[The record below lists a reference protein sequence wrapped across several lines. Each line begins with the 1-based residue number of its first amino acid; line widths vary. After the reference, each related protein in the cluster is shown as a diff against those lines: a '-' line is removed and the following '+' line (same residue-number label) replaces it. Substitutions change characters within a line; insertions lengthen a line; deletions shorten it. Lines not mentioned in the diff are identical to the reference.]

1 MISFDSKNKTFKLD
15 TPNTSYVI
23 GVVDFDQLVNLY
35 YGDKIADTEGL
46 GARSFRPRCASFS
59 PLTSEYSTD
68 AHDFSPDCAP
78 MPASTHNRTYYRRK
92 PASPPCMPR
101 WNSIG
106 RSCVRPKRS

>member
-46 GARSFRPRCASFS
+46 EARSFTTFRPTAR
-59 PLTSEYSTD
+59 
-68 AHDFSPDCAP
+68 
-78 MPASTHNRTYYRRK
+78 
-92 PASPPCMPR
+92 R
-101 WNSIG
+101 WNMAATAAAISERV
-106 RSCVRPKRS
+106 RSR

>member
-46 GARSFRPRCASFS
+46 GAALIP
-59 PLTSEYSTD
+59 
-68 AHDFSPDCAP
+68 
-78 MPASTHNRTYYRRK
+78 PALCVVQ
-92 PASPPCMPR
+92 PADER
-101 WNSIG
+101 I
-106 RSCVRPKRS
+106 

>member
-46 GARSFRPRCASFS
+46 EARSFRPRCASFS
-59 PLTSEYSTD
+59 PLTTT
-68 AHDFSPDCAP
+68 P
-78 MPASTHNRTYYRRK
+78 TRTTFRPTAR
-92 PASPPCMPR
+92 R
-101 WNSIG
+101 WNTAATAAAISERV
-106 RSCVRPKRS
+106 RSR